1 MFSTNKIWV
10 SRNLE
15 LIYNIVNLR
24 DASCDK
30 VASFFIVSGRKLAIG
45 VKFVVDLKN
54 GTVETADS
62 LNKFF
67 WSILAR
73 SWNVKKHIILTK

>member
-1 MFSTNKIWV
+1 MFSTLKNRV

-15 LIYNIVNLR
+15 LIYNIFNLR

-30 VASFFIVSGRKLAIG
+30 VASFVIVSGRKLNIC
-45 VKFVVDLKN
+45 VKIVVDLKN
-54 GTVETADS
+54 GTVETVDS

-67 WSILAR
+67 G
-73 SWNVKKHIILTK
+73 VY